1 MPRTP
6 SRPRDRGIRTHHAL
20 PSASR
25 SPAAASPFRGR
36 SASGCPLRD
45 SNARRRP
52 RRAACAAS
60 EAARAAVRG
69 RASRGAGGTCRAL
82 SRAVPDCR
90 ERRAA
95 RAPCGRPPPPWQR
108 PRQRERP
115 RLAHMMSSVP
125 IPQESPQPQPQ
136 RHPPRQRSSVNART
150 MSMCRRFHKPYTEP
164 RVALLSAEAP
174 RPEHLRSTVSPPS
187 DSDVRAD
194 VVAPDRTR
202 VGDEWFTWYNATN
215 P

>member
-45 SNARRRP
+45 SNAPRRP

-60 EAARAAVRG
+60 EAARAAARG

-95 RAPCGRPPPPWQR
+95 RAPCAPPPPPPPPPPPWQR

-136 RHPPRQRSSVNART
+136 RHPPRQRSSVQYVNART
-150 MSMCRRFHKPYTEP
+150 MWMCRRFHKPYTEP
-164 RVALLSAEAP
+164 RVALLPAEAPP
-174 RPEHLRSTVSPPS
+174 RPEHLLQPTVRFRCTGRRGGRP
-187 DSDVRAD
+187 RAR
-194 VVAPDRTR
+194 ARA
-202 VGDEWFTWYNATN
+202 F
-215 P
+215 